1 MRVGILVASYGAP
14 RSLEE
19 IESYFTHI
27 RRGHPPRPEELDDL
41 LRRYQI
47 VGGTDRLL
55 RETERQVT
63 SLRRILSALLPSDD
77 LPLVSAYRHAPPYL
91 EDGVRELAARGVQRI
106 LLLPLAPHYSPA
118 HHVEYAERVRNAAE
132 PLSLEVRVVEDFG
145 THPCLVAWWAEV
157 VRGAW
162 EDDGSYVLFT
172 AHSLPVPP
180 EDPYVRSL
188 ERLAA
193 AVARTAE
200 IPEGRYRL
208 AFQSAGRPGLPWIGP
223 DVGEVLPEVARHARR
238 VLVAPI
244 GFVSEHLEVAYDLD
258 VEARAVAEE
267 HGLAFHRLP
276 LPGSSS
282 AFVGMLAALV
292 LEELRKAWDYA
303 EDGRSLGRGK
313 V

>member
-1 MRVGILVASYGAP
+1 MKAGVLIASYGAP

-27 RRGHPPRPEELDDL
+27 RRGHPPKPEELADL
-41 LRRYQI
+41 LRRYRT

-55 RETERQVT
+55 RETERQVAA
-63 SLRRILSALLPSDD
+63 LRRVLAALLFPDE

-91 EDGVRELAARGVQRI
+91 EDGVRALAAQGVRSI

-118 HHVEYAERVRNAAE
+118 HHVEYVERVRRAAE
-132 PLSLEVRVVEDFG
+132 SLGLEAHVVEDFG
-145 THPCLVAWWAEV
+145 NHPCLVAWWAEA
-157 VRGAW
+157 VRKAW
-162 EDDGSYVLFT
+162 EDADSYVLFT

-193 AVARTAE
+193 AVARAAE
-200 IPEGRYRL
+200 VPEGRYRL

-223 DVGEVLPEVARHARR
+223 DVGEVLPEVARRARS

-244 GFVSEHLEVAYDLD
+244 GFVSEHLEVVYDLD
-258 VEARAVAEE
+258 VEAKAIAEA

-292 LEELRKAWDYA
+292 LGGLRRMRAHA
-303 EDGRSLGRGK
+303 EDGRGAGRGRR
-313 V
+313 